1 MALAALWVGLAG
13 VAAQSSPHPRDVD
26 PVAFTVIAVMAVV
39 SVRVQGLAVSRA
51 GASFLLVVL
60 LASIPLFGPLAAG
73 VLGLLWAVADRK
85 YGLSIVPVF
94 NGAMSGV
101 TALLGGLAYAVVG
114 GIVPLVADLAPSAL
128 MVRVGLPLVVADLVM
143 TCANAAI
150 LTGMIAISGGN
161 PRAVLMG
168 AIRELLPLYLAYA
181 VIAFVFVVLWVPAD
195 AGPVAAI
202 LIAVPLAIARFV
214 YTLYGDEMRAH
225 ARILSLF
232 ARAGDGP
239 EGSLAAHAARVD
251 HLCQGLAAELGL
263 HETDRRLLAY
273 AAALHDVGMKG
284 VLRETDQARTG
295 RASATNIRAL
305 LPHPLLAAE
314 VMQGVAFLEDAAG
327 TVRSHHERVDGR
339 GYPDGLAGEEI
350 PLTSRVLAVADAFDA
365 LTTTRGEV
373 AALGVDEALSEI
385 DAAVTGGQL
394 DARVVAALRAHLA
407 GVDWRSR
414 QDPVSEGSWLWDHHT
429 LPTMSDVIAD
439 EIVDADRAGP

>member
-1 MALAALWVGLAG
+1 MVWAGLAI
-13 VAAQSSPHPRDVD
+13 VAAKYSPPPGHFDLI
-26 PVAFTVIAVMAVV
+26 PVAVIAVMAVV

-60 LASIPLFGPLAAG
+60 LASVPLFGPLMAG
-73 VLGLLWAVADRK
+73 ILGLLWAVADRK

-101 TALLGGLAYAVVG
+101 TALLGGLTYVAAG
-114 GIVPLVADLAPSAL
+114 GLVPVVADLAPSAL
-128 MVRVGLPLVVADLVM
+128 LLRVGLPLVAADLVM

-195 AGPVAAI
+195 AGPVAVI

-251 HLCQGLAAELGL
+251 RLSQGIAAELGL
-263 HETDRRLLAY
+263 HETDRRLLEY

-284 VLRETDQARTG
+284 VLRETDQARMG
-295 RASATNIRAL
+295 LASATNIRAL

-314 VMQGVAFLEDAAG
+314 VMQGVAFLEDAAA
-327 TVRSHHERVDGR
+327 TVRSHHERMDGR
-339 GYPDGLAGEEI
+339 GYPDGLAGEAI
-350 PLTSRVLAVADAFDA
+350 PLTARVLAVADAFDA
-365 LTTTRGEV
+365 LTTTRGDV
-373 AALGVDEALSEI
+373 AALGVAEALDELS
-385 DAAVTGGQL
+385 AAVDNGHL
-394 DARVVAALRAHLA
+394 DPRAVAALRAHLQDVQWA
-407 GVDWRSR
+407 PQD
-414 QDPVSEGSWLWDHHT
+414 DPVSEGSWLWDHHA
-429 LPTMSDVIAD
+429 LPTMSEVVA
-439 EIVDADRAGP
+439 EEVVDADRASR

>member
-1 MALAALWVGLAG
+1 MWVALAV
-13 VAAQSSPHPRDVD
+13 VAAEFSPPVRQLDVV
-26 PVAFTVIAVMAVV
+26 PLVVIAVMAVV
-39 SVRVQGLAVSRA
+39 SVRVQGLTASRA

-60 LASIPLFGPLAAG
+60 LASVPLLGPLTAG

-85 YGLSIVPVF
+85 YGMSIVPVF

-101 TALLGGLAYAVVG
+101 TALLGGLAYVAAG
-114 GIVPLVADLAPSAL
+114 GLVPILADLSPGSLL
-128 MVRVGLPLVVADLVM
+128 MRVGLPLVAADLVM

-150 LTGMIAISGGN
+150 LTGMIAISGGA

-195 AGPVAAI
+195 AGPVAVV

-239 EGSLAAHAARVD
+239 EGSLAAHTARVD
-251 HLCQGLAAELGL
+251 RLCQGIAATLGL
-263 HETDRRLLAY
+263 SETDRRLLEH

-284 VLRETDQARTG
+284 VLRETDQERTG

-305 LPHPLLAAE
+305 LPHPALAAE
-314 VMQGVAFLEDAAG
+314 VMQGVSFLEDAAA
-327 TVRSHHERVDGR
+327 TVRSHHERMDGR
-339 GYPDGLAGEEI
+339 GYPDGLVGEEI
-350 PLTSRVLAVADAFDA
+350 PLTARVLAVADAFDA

-373 AALGVDEALSEI
+373 SALSVQ
-385 DAAVTGGQL
+385 DALDELATAVDDGQL
-394 DARVVAALRAHLA
+394 DSRVVAALRDHIGQAH
-407 GVDWRSR
+407 WEPWS
-414 QDPVSEGSWLWDHHT
+414 DPVSEGSWLWEHHS
-429 LPTMSDVIAD
+429 LPTMSEVIAD
-439 EIVDADRAGP
+439 EVVDADRAGR